1 VKYGESAD
9 PTTQLKGKIVGIR
22 KDLDETRKPKA
33 SQIYQQLEEV
43 RTLVVNLEDRV
54 DTLISDQS
62 YTKQQIDDKDNAL
75 GGRID
80 GKANA
85 SHGHDQS
92 QISGT
97 WDKSV
102 ATAGSGQFNAGVTSV
117 GVYNLQLTSSYKVMY
132 VDSNGRMGFAP
143 SSRRFKQQV
152 GAADFTDDQIVQ
164 IQVVYFQYL
173 AEIAKR
179 DDPTAPGYIGPN
191 YHVGTKLGVYAEDF
205 HALGLWPY
213 VIYQADDTG
222 LRALLNPDG
231 SPIPVGIRYEMLGML
246 LIPAVQRL
254 IWAKKAL
261 DGRVT
266 TLEKAAS
273 SRLRQKQTTTLNA
286 FTIAANRQEIPITWA
301 TPFVDADYDVAPEV
315 QPSTT
320 GILAVTV
327 TAVKPGTQTA
337 KGCTVI
343 VQTTG
348 VAAVAAGQ
356 VLSVVAT
363 HL

>member
-1 VKYGESAD
+1 MKYGESAD

-117 GVYNLQLTSSYKVMY
+117 GVYNLQLTSSYKVVY
-132 VDSNGRMGFAP
+132 VDSNGRLGFAP
-143 SSRRFKQQV
+143 STRRIKTELGLV
-152 GAADFTDDQIVQ
+152 DFTDEQISALVL
-164 IQVVYFQYL
+164 VHYRYT
-173 AEIAKR
+173 AEIELERLHRAGAT
-179 DDPTAPGYIGPN
+179 PYAWIPGY
-191 YHVGTKLGVYAEDF
+191 HAGTFLGMYAEDL
-205 HALGLWPY
+205 HAQGLWEFVMYRP
-213 VIYQADDTG
+213 DETG
-222 LRALLNPDG
+222 MKAALDAEG
-231 SPIPVGIRYEMLGML
+231 GPIPEGIRYELLGLL
-246 LIPAVQRL
+246 LIPTVQRL
-254 IWAKKAL
+254 IA
-261 DGRVT
+261 T
-266 TLEKAAS
+266 TAQ
-273 SRLRQKQTTTLNA
+273 LRA
-286 FTIAANRQEIPITWA
+286 DVDEIR
-301 TPFVDADYDVAPEV
+301 E
-315 QPSTT
+315 
-320 GILAVTV
+320 
-327 TAVKPGTQTA
+327 
-337 KGCTVI
+337 
-343 VQTTG
+343 
-348 VAAVAAGQ
+348 
-356 VLSVVAT
+356 
-363 HL
+363 HLGL